1 MLRVSGDIFSR
12 LLENVSTVLV
22 HLTQS
27 TAVEF
32 NSHGN
37 VAVPTPDI
45 NPHVTS
51 HKRSEETMSHHK
63 VPLDIC
69 FEDLQTVT
77 LILLALQSY
86 KFKITFLP

>member
-1 MLRVSGDIFSR
+1 MLRVSGDIFLR

-51 HKRSEETMSHHK
+51 HKRPEETMSHHK

-77 LILLALQSY
+77 LIILTL
-86 KFKITFLP
+86 